1 MLRALVMVLLLANAG
16 YFVWRQGYFA
26 TLGLAPQQ
34 QSEPHRMTQ
43 QIRPEALRILSA
55 DETRRLESAAVAPRA
70 PECLQAGLFD
80 DRQAAA
86 LRQALE
92 PLLPAGSWSLDAA
105 VEPAR
110 WIIYMGKYPSAEA
123 VNKKKSEL
131 RQIGV
136 SFEPVGNA
144 SLEPGLSLGVFA
156 SQADANDQLVALT
169 RRGVRTARV
178 QQERAEARGLQLRLP
193 LVDDTFRTRLE
204 ELRPLLNG
212 KPLRA
217 CR

>member
-1 MLRALVMVLLLANAG
+1 MLVQAARAGLAGRGRDLN
-16 YFVWRQGYFA
+16 
-26 TLGLAPQQ
+26 LGLA
-34 QSEPHRMTQ
+34 
-43 QIRPEALRILSA
+43 
-55 DETRRLESAAVAPRA
+55 
-70 PECLQAGLFD
+70 LQ
-80 DRQAAA
+80 
-86 LRQALE
+86 QALE
-92 PLLPAGSWSLDAA
+92 PMLPVGTWSLDAA

-110 WIIYMGKYPSAEA
+110 WIIYMGKYPSTEA

-144 SLEPGLSLGVFA
+144 SLEPGLSLGVFV

-169 RRGVRTARV
+169 RCGVRTARV
-178 QQERAEARGLQLRLP
+178 QQERPEVRGLQLRLP
-193 LVDDTFRTRLE
+193 VVDDTLRPRLE
-204 ELRPLLNG
+204 ELRPLLGG